1 MTDRV
6 AALAEALAHPDAFG
20 WLRDNDRIN
29 EFNLDYFGRKAAAIL
44 AALPPDWCG
53 HDPGLFPFASRF
65 AAYEAEIKRLRELL
79 AAEHRAQFAMR
90 HNPGACETCDI
101 LPDDALLEV
110 PG

>member
-1 MTDRV
+1 MTDRGL
-6 AALAEALAHPDAFG
+6 AALEDALDATA
-20 WLRDNDRIN
+20 WIVNNELR
-29 EFNLDYFGRKAAAIL
+29 AAAIL
-44 AALPPDWCG
+44 GDGVFLPGGDCG

-65 AAYEAEIKRLRELL
+65 AAYEAEIKRLLELL

-90 HNPGACETCDI
+90 HSPGACETCDI